1 MDQKASLSYS
11 LKNEKTTLIIMD
23 WTGYTLVKTQASWA
37 SSGCSVHSK
46 ICNQHL
52 IVVKKGRESV
62 EFQKQNIRCCF
73 VSFDIAGE

>member
-1 MDQKASLSYS
+1 MDPIHAAS
-11 LKNEKTTLIIMD
+11 K
-23 WTGYTLVKTQASWA
+23 GHRPGLVAIFIG
-37 SSGCSVHSK
+37 GCSVHSK